1 MITVYVLCICY
12 LVLNSFLFYREM
24 LNLGQYNVIIRDI
37 LLAGLIVICSVILH
51 KLNNQDVNTIV
62 IGVSTGFLVYSS
74 INNYDRIDL
83 LKK

>member
-1 MITVYVLCICY
+1 
-12 LVLNSFLFYREM
+12 M